1 MFLNSNGRVS
11 SNNPLDSRNLLTAGR
26 TAYNPRSPSRHPVAP
41 QILVRRAA
49 ARSSM
54 TARITPS
61 SPHSGE
67 TRYHS
72 TGPISTRSTTD
83 LEPEP
88 DRSRGGTGPISA
100 KSPGGPDEIGPHPGL
115 AHWVP
120 PARFERATPALGER
134 CSIPELRGPA
144 PNLTARSTLP
154 MTRELCTTT
163 GSRPSPPVR
172 HASRGSGCALQESP
186 HAPPYRCAR
195 APP

>member
-100 KSPGGPDEIGPHPGL
+100 KSPGGARRHRIPPGPCVLGAPG
-115 AHWVP
+115 AIRTRDT
-120 PARFERATPALGER
+120 RFRRAVLYPLSYEG
-134 CSIPELRGPA
+134 LRP
-144 PNLTARSTLP
+144 TLP
-154 MTRELCTTT
+154 HAAP
-163 GSRPSPPVR
+163 SR
-172 HASRGSGCALQESP
+172 
-186 HAPPYRCAR
+186 
-195 APP
+195 